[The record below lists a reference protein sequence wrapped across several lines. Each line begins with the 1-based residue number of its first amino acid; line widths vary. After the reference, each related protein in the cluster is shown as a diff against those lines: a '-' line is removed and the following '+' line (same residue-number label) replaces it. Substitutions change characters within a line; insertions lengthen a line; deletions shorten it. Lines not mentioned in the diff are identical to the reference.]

1 MALLSGAVLLGAG
14 RKAAAQLP
22 VDPTLLVP
30 RHDSMVVS
38 VRGVPIGWQT
48 SQVTR
53 TDGGVR
59 VVDHLSLSAFAEQR
73 TEILIARDGRIHW
86 VMQGGIVNGVAIRTS
101 LEYRRNRV
109 RGVTVVPT
117 PLGGA
122 AIPADT
128 TIPPGTIDDNAITA
142 FLPTLPWGPDARW
155 SFPDFV
161 STNDTIRKVLVDSVR
176 TMTLRVTGQATVSL
190 PTGPV
195 ETWQVELTGGPSPVV
210 YFLSQGKPHRLVR
223 MELPGAGFEFVLVN

>member
-1 MALLSGAVLLGAG
+1 
-14 RKAAAQLP
+14 
-22 VDPTLLVP
+22 
-30 RHDSMVVS
+30 MVVS

-48 SQVTR
+48 SHVER
-53 TDGGVR
+53 IDGGVR

-73 TEILIARDGRIHW
+73 TEILLLGDGRIHW
-86 VMQGGIVNGVAIRTS
+86 VRQGGIVNGVAIRTS

-128 TIPPGTIDDNAITA
+128 TIPAGTIDDNAITA
-142 FLPTLPWGPDARW
+142 FLPALPWGPDARW

-161 STNDTIRKVLVDSVR
+161 STSDTIRKVLVDSVR

-190 PTGPV
+190 PTGAV
-195 ETWQVELTGGPSPVV
+195 DTWQAELSGGPSPLIYYVT
-210 YFLSQGKPHRLVR
+210 QTAPHRLVR
-223 MELPGAGFEFVLVN
+223 MEVTGAALEFVLVN

>member
-1 MALLSGAVLLGAG
+1 M
-14 RKAAAQLP
+14 
-22 VDPTLLVP
+22 
-30 RHDSMVVS
+30 S

-53 TDGGVR
+53 SGDGIR
-59 VVDHLSLSAFAEQR
+59 VVDHLSIGAFAEQR
-73 TEILIARDGRIHW
+73 TEILLGRDGTVHW
-86 VMQGGIVNGVAIRTS
+86 VQQGGIVQGVPIRTS

-117 PLGGA
+117 SLGGV

-142 FLPTLPWGPDARW
+142 FLPALPWGPDARW
-155 SFPDFV
+155 TFPDFV
-161 STNDTIRKVLVDSVR
+161 ATSDTIRKVLVDSVR
-176 TMTLRVTGQATVSL
+176 TMTLRVTGPATVSL
-190 PTGPV
+190 PTGAV
-195 ETWQVELTGGPSPVV
+195 STWQVELGGGPSPVV
-210 YFLSQGKPHRLVR
+210 YFISQDRPHRLVR